1 MHMHSYAQRMVSR
14 TKDTHTINRVVRL
27 GDEWDELGA
36 VVGDRQ
42 RAATIRAL
50 VRWWL
55 RHPDA
60 KMPKRLTREEIEAL
74 LTKTETDD

>member
-1 MHMHSYAQRMVSR
+1 MHVYAQRMVSR

-27 GDEWDELGA
+27 GKEWDDLGA

-60 KMPKRLTREEIEAL
+60 KMPKRLTEEEIAAL
-74 LTKTETDD
+74 LAKAEADD